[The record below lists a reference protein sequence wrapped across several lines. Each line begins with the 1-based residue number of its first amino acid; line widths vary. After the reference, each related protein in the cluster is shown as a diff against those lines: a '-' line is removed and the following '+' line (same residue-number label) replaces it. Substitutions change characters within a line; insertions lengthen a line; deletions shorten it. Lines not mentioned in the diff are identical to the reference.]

1 MKIIRIN
8 AMWCA
13 GCLSM
18 HKVWQQIENKY
29 PDIEIISYDYD
40 LDEEIVKSYNPGEIL
55 PVSIFFNGDV
65 EIKRLNGEKTAKEI
79 IDVIESIR

>member
-1 MKIIRIN
+1 MKIVKIN

-18 HKVWQQIENKY
+18 HKVWQEIESKY
-29 PDIEIISYDYD
+29 PQIEIISYDYD
-40 LDEEIVKSYNPGEIL
+40 MDEEIVKKYNPGKIL
-55 PVSIFFNGDV
+55 PITIFLKDNV
-65 EIKRLNGEKTAKEI
+65 EVNRLNGEKTKEEI

>member
-18 HKVWQQIENKY
+18 HKVWKEIESKY
-29 PDIEIISYDYD
+29 PDIEMIIYDYD
-40 LDEEIVKSYNPGEIL
+40 MDEDIVKTYNPGEIL
-55 PVSIFFNGDV
+55 PITIFIKDNV
-65 EIKRLNGEKTAKEI
+65 EVNRLNGEKTAKEI
-79 IDVIESIR
+79 IDIIEDIR